1 MTRSAPFRF
10 CAALSLAF
18 ISPLTACSAEEVA
31 QIDLIVEGDYVVTM
45 DAENTVIEG
54 GAVAISGG
62 KIIAVGTREEITENY
77 VSRETIPGTDRIVMP
92 GLINGHTHTAM
103 VLFRGMADDYDLMT
117 WLTNYIFP
125 MEGQFVDPEFIKIG
139 TELACWEMIR
149 GGTTTFVD
157 MYFYPD
163 VIADVIESCGM
174 RAIIGAPAIDF
185 PSPGFQG
192 WDDSYAAAI
201 EFVEGYQ
208 SPSGRVTPAFAPHAP
223 YTVAPEH
230 YGAMAAKAKELGAP
244 ITTHVAEDRAEV
256 ATIEERYGTTSI
268 DHLNKLGV
276 FDGSLIAAHVVWPS
290 EADMAILA
298 DKGVGP
304 IHNPTSN
311 LKTAAGISPVPEMIS
326 KGIDVGLG
334 TDGAASNNDLDMWE
348 EIRLAALLH
357 KGVNADATTMP
368 AHTTLALATSM
379 GARAIDMGDQLGSL
393 EVGKHADMIQVSLA
407 SPRLAPIYNV
417 TSHLVYVADAQDVIT
432 TIVSGN
438 VLMRDHVVQTIDAE
452 TIRTAARAKS
462 DEIKAALASNGK

>member
-1 MTRSAPFRF
+1 MNKTSFSRAAF
-10 CAALSLAF
+10 ALSLAL
-18 ISPLTACSAEEVA
+18 IVPLSACSAEEPV
-31 QIDLIVEGDYVVTM
+31 QIDLIVEGDYIVTM
-45 DAENTVIEG
+45 DAAGTIIEG
-54 GAVAISGG
+54 GAIAISGG
-62 KIIAVGTREEITENY
+62 KILAIGSNEEISSAY
-77 VSRETIPGTDRIVMP
+77 VSRETIPGTDRILMP

-117 WLTNYIFP
+117 WLTTYIFP

-163 VIADVIESCGM
+163 VIADVIESCGI
-174 RAIIGAPAIDF
+174 RGIIGAPAIDF

-192 WDDSYAAAI
+192 WDDSFAAATK
-201 EFVEGYQ
+201 FVETRQ
-208 SPSGRVTPAFAPHAP
+208 SPSGRVTSAFAPHAP

-230 YGAMAAKAKELGAP
+230 YAAMAAKAKKLGAP
-244 ITTHVAEDRAEV
+244 ITTHVAEDRTETK
-256 ATIEERYGTTSI
+256 TIMERYGTTSI

-368 AHTTLALATSM
+368 AQTTLALATSM
-379 GARAIDMGDQLGSL
+379 GARAIDMGDQIGSL
-393 EVGKHADMIQVSLA
+393 EVGKQADMIQVSLA
-407 SPRLAPIYNV
+407 SPRLAPTYNV

-432 TIVSGN
+432 TIVAGN

-462 DEIKAALASNGK
+462 DEIKAALAKDAR